1 MFVLLLQLHSY
12 TIISN
17 SEKRFQING
26 RKIKINR
33 WPQTKYRI
41 HRLAF
46 TVIYIYLIALVDTLL
61 LWNSP
66 FKTDSNRDTFS
77 LGRILSIHFS
87 LFSNETRQYLK
98 RPNKWCVFNSIL
110 LSFFKL
116 LIGLYWRIHEEF
128 VKLIL
133 VLIIISHIQN
143 QWSIGHHQ

>member
-1 MFVLLLQLHSY
+1 MCVLLLQLHSY

-46 TVIYIYLIALVDTLL
+46 TFTFIYLKALDDALL

-87 LFSNETRQYLK
+87 LFSNDPAVRGSKTKSHNPLFHECDISPQ
-98 RPNKWCVFNSIL
+98 
-110 LSFFKL
+110 LSWDFTAINGWEGGGGICARNHS
-116 LIGLYWRIHEEF
+116 LICSY
-128 VKLIL
+128 
-133 VLIIISHIQN
+133 
-143 QWSIGHHQ
+143 HHPGA